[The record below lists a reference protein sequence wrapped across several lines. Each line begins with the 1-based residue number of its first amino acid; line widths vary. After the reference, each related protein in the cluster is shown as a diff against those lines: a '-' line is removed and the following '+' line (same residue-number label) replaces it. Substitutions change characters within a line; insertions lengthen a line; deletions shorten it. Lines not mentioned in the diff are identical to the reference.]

1 MSYLI
6 DTCCISELIKPRPD
20 AGVRD
25 WFAAQDEF
33 DLYLSVITFGELR
46 FGIDRLPESARKEE
60 LRRWVAG
67 NLEKRFQNRILPI
80 SKLTAEHWGSLRASL
95 EKRGRPHPVL
105 DLYIAATAM
114 ANDLCVVTR
123 NVEDLKLTG
132 VPVVNPWKTP

>member
-67 NLEKRFQNRILPI
+67 ELEKRFQNRILPI
-80 SKLTAEHWGSLRASL
+80 SKQTAECWGSLRASL
-95 EKRGRPHPVL
+95 ENAITTR
-105 DLYIAATAM
+105 LYAAP
-114 ANDLCVVTR
+114 D
-123 NVEDLKLTG
+123 
-132 VPVVNPWKTP
+132 